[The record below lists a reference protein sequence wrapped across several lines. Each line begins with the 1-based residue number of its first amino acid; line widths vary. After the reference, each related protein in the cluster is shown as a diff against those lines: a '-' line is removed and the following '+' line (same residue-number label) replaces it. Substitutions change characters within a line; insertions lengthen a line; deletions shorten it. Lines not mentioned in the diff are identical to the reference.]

1 MFLFSIVSVDS
12 SKNNEG
18 IPNNNMKNVD
28 NIDDDNLDDDPEKS
42 FMKYYEETMQSLEPN
57 SSIAT
62 AHRSKNDDTEKEVE
76 SETEEEEENE
86 SVTQEEDLE
95 NDFHNENMHVILH
108 ELISVMS
115 NLNKPLDH
123 DFLDSLVNQLPKIKG
138 IEYPSSTDC
147 VDAFDRQSIL
157 LKLMIKLYE
166 GISRKSMEE
175 NIQTNDLYKDEN
187 LLFDIVTNV
196 FNECFEY
203 YGNKPKKNCINEEHG
218 NCFEDD

>member
-12 SKNNEG
+12 SNENHSIQNNS
-18 IPNNNMKNVD
+18 MTNV
-28 NIDDDNLDDDPEKS
+28 DNLDDDPEKS
-42 FMKYYEETMQSLEPN
+42 FMKCYEETMQSLEPKH
-57 SSIAT
+57 IAS
-62 AHRSKNDDTEKEVE
+62 AQFFENGDREKDVE
-76 SETEEEEENE
+76 SEVFNEEGEEDDEE
-86 SVTQEEDLE
+86 DTQEEDLE
-95 NDFHNENMHVILH
+95 NDMHTENMHVILH

-147 VDAFDRQSIL
+147 ADAFDRQSIL

-187 LLFDIVTNV
+187 LLFEIITNV
-196 FNECFEY
+196 FNESFENC
-203 YGNKPKKNCINEEHG
+203 GNKSQRHCINEEHG
-218 NCFEDD
+218 NCLEDD